1 MSTTAAPTR
10 PWRPTGAHVRAAV
23 AGSGL
28 ALLAVWFRRPDV
40 LVLATPLLVVAV
52 WSLLSRPRRAPQVT
66 PRLGPPVLREGQ
78 ATRWSVGVE
87 AVPGLVAAAARMS
100 RRDHLQADPPS
111 RTAVTVRSSAT
122 ATATA
127 TTGDAP
133 EALTLDVAVRS
144 TRWGRRIVGP
154 AVVMASSTWGAY
166 RWGPH
171 EVEPLALTTLPSPA
185 TFDAT
190 APMPHPSGLVG
201 LNRSARPG
209 EGTEFASIRPFQV
222 GDRLRRIHWPV
233 SLRTGA
239 LHVTSTWADQDSHV
253 LLVVDALHDL
263 GRSEGLAGAASSLDT
278 AVRAAGA
285 MAEHY
290 LHRGDRVS
298 LRVIGSASTTRVPP
312 ATGKNH
318 LRRVLD
324 ALASIEVASDLH
336 DDPRAVLL
344 GVSAGTVVVLLSP
357 LISPVA
363 LAHGVTLARRGLT
376 VIVVDT
382 LPEGLVAGDDGE
394 PLLALA
400 WRIRLLERR
409 RELQRVQAS
418 GIPVVAWRGPGSLD
432 QVLSDVSR
440 RSRAPRMALR

>member
-1 MSTTAAPTR
+1 MSTTAPPR
-10 PWRPTGAHVRAAV
+10 SWRPTGAHVRASV

-28 ALLAVWFRRPDV
+28 ALLAVWFRRPDL
-40 LVLATPLLVVAV
+40 LVLATPLLVVAA
-52 WSLLSRPRRAPQVT
+52 WSLLSRPGRAPGVT
-66 PRLGPPVLREGQ
+66 ARLGPPVLREGQ
-78 ATRWSVGVE
+78 ATRWTVLVE
-87 AVPGLVAAAARMS
+87 AVPGLAVAAARMS
-100 RRDHLQADPPS
+100 RRDHLQTDPPS
-111 RTAVTVRSSAT
+111 GTAVGWLPSPAGLSL
-122 ATATA
+122 
-127 TTGDAP
+127 
-133 EALTLDVAVRS
+133 EVAVRS
-144 TRWGRRIVGP
+144 TRWGRRTVGP
-154 AVVMASSTWGAY
+154 AVVVAGSTWGAY

-171 EVEPLALTTLPSPA
+171 DVEPLGLTTLPSPA
-185 TFDAT
+185 AFDAT

-233 SLRTGA
+233 SQRTGT
-239 LHVTSTWADQDSHV
+239 LHVTSTWAYQDSHV

-263 GRSEGLAGAASSLDT
+263 GRSEGLKGASSSLDT

-298 LRVIGSASTTRVPP
+298 LRVLGSASATRVPP

-324 ALASIEVASDLH
+324 ALAAIEVASDLH
-336 DDPRAVLL
+336 DDPRRVLL
-344 GVSAGTVVVLLSP
+344 GVPAGTVVVLLSP

-363 LAHGVTLARRGLT
+363 LGHGVTLARRGLT

-382 LPEGLVAGDDGE
+382 LPEGLVAGDGQD

-409 RELQRVQAS
+409 RELQRVQAA
-418 GIPVVAWRGPGSLD
+418 GIPVVTWRGPGSLD
-432 QVLSDVSR
+432 QVLSDITR
-440 RSRAPRMALR
+440 RAGAPRMVRR